1 MGSQTSCMNPNK
13 VKKSKNELIEEEE
26 QAEIVA
32 LREIHEAKTDED
44 RAIDAVVDKFLLN
57 EFVNNKYIPDVIER
71 RMYRNVIK
79 MSIGAMKTTFDNVSV
94 EILGHKLTINI
105 EPMIASQI

>member
-13 VKKSKNELIEEEE
+13 VHKKKLEEEE
-26 QAEIVA
+26 KEEQEQRI
-32 LREIHEAKTDED
+32 LKEIHEAKTDED
-44 RAIDAVVDKFLLN
+44 KAIDAVVDKFLAN

-79 MSIGAMKTTFDNVSV
+79 MSIGCMKTTFDNVHV
-94 EILGHKLTINI
+94 EILGHKLSINI
-105 EPMIASQI
+105 EPVAANQI